1 MKSVLMSSFVCQEKK
16 LQVNKKSCMYEKKV
30 IADMKETETARQNR
44 VNNRM
49 LIKKNKQNGGNR
61 AQE

>member
-1 MKSVLMSSFVCQEKK
+1 MSGKKNSTLPRSHVCMKKK
-16 LQVNKKSCMYEKKV
+16 
-30 IADMKETETARQNR
+30 ITADMKETETARQNR